1 MAKRRPREG
10 REARATT
17 GPVSVAQ
24 IEQEAIRL
32 FGERSYPVVG
42 MRDIGDAVGILP
54 GSLYVHISSKEQ
66 LLLKIV
72 SEGIES
78 YLEAIE
84 PWVTA
89 DVPAG
94 RRLREII
101 KAHMRVLAA
110 SQEQTRVAFQQW
122 RYLSEDNQEV
132 VVELRLRYE
141 RTFRTVVDEGI
152 RDGSFRSPSN
162 VRVAVLGMIG
172 MLTAAANWYSP
183 EGPLTPDEVGDA
195 LADQALDGL
204 RG

>member
-1 MAKRRPREG
+1 MAKRRA
-10 REARATT
+10 REARATN
-17 GPVSVAQ
+17 GPVSVSL

-72 SEGIES
+72 SQGITV
-78 YLEAIE
+78 YLDAIE

-89 DVPAG
+89 DVPAD

-101 KAHMRVLAA
+101 KAHMRILAET
-110 SQEQTRVAFQQW
+110 QEQTRVAFQQW
-122 RYLSEDNQEV
+122 RYLSADNQEL

-141 RTFRTVVDEGI
+141 RTFRRVVDEGI
-152 RDGSFRSPSN
+152 GDGTFRAPSN
-162 VRVAVLGMIG
+162 IRVAVLGMIG

-183 EGPLTPDEVGDA
+183 DGPLTPDEIGDA
-195 LADQALDGL
+195 LADQALHGF

>member
-152 RDGSFRSPSN
+152 SDGSFRSPSN